1 MKVGIIGK
9 GLAGIITALSWK
21 TISPGVEVEIYY
33 DNNIPPVP
41 VGAGSNPNFLEL
53 LTAVNRIDPQVQV
66 DWRNNCFDA
75 TPKTGILYEGWGTTG
90 VPWFHPFASASEL
103 AMHFDP
109 IKMQDYFLNCGFF
122 KVIEKNIESYDDL
135 DVDYVYDCAGFPKD
149 YDDYFTIRN
158 PLNKVLLANLS
169 PSNNRSYGSLTRT
182 VATPDG
188 WCFHIPLTTRTSL
201 GYLYNDT
208 ITTDEEAEKNFRE
221 QFGVE
226 EIEKTLSFKNY
237 CAKNPIIDGRVFL
250 NGNKYF
256 FIEPMEAISVGQ
268 YYRWAGNTITHLLN
282 PNPYCTLDDL
292 ILADRQDIYESAN
305 FILYHYSYGSKYDT
319 PFWDYAKSLKADD
332 FRMDAMIT
340 KSYDSNWFGI
350 SDIPYGGFHL
360 NDVLQCH
367 YELVGDN
374 YYERRKEHIPRM

>member
-53 LTAVNRIDPQVQV
+53 LTAINRIDPQVQV

-109 IKMQDYFLNCGFF
+109 IKLQDFFLNCGFF
-122 KVIEKNIESYDDL
+122 KVIEKNIGSYDDL

-221 QFGVE
+221 QFGVDNITE
-226 EIEKTLSFKNY
+226 SRSFRNY
-237 CAKNPIIDGRVFL
+237 IAKRPIIDDRVIL
-250 NGNKYF
+250 NGNKLS
-256 FIEPMEAISVGQ
+256 FIEPLEATS
-268 YYRWAGNTITHLLN
+268 ITCYDFWTKGTMQAIMAPGHNIPQELEKCVLTN
-282 PNPYCTLDDL
+282 
-292 ILADRQDIYESAN
+292 AKMIYQNMN
-305 FILYHYSYGSKYDT
+305 FILYHYSQGSKYDT
-319 PFWDYAKSLKADD
+319 PFWDYAKSLTVDDPIIHELIRKADRFKWNTFFHHTYSYYSVSSVLLMHHKLLGND
-332 FRMDAMIT
+332 WGELFR
-340 KSYDSNWFGI
+340 SNW
-350 SDIPYGGFHL
+350 
-360 NDVLQCH
+360 
-367 YELVGDN
+367 
-374 YYERRKEHIPRM
+374 R